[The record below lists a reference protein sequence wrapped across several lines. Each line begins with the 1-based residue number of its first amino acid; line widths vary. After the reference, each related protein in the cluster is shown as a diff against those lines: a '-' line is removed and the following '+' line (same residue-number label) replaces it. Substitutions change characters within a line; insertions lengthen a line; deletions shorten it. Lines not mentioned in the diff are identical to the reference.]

1 MAGKDYYKVLGVSRN
16 ATEKDI
22 KKAYRQLA
30 RKYHPDVNPGDN
42 TAEAKFK
49 EVNEAYQV
57 LSDVEKRKKYDLYGD
72 QWEHADQFAGAGQ
85 GARRR
90 TSGGGRTYSSTFDFG
105 DMGDLGSIFDNLY
118 RGFGSGAGTT
128 RQAAKPRSVEYPIEV
143 TLEEAYHGTTRF
155 FQLQIQDTCPTCGG
169 TGVAGRSRNKFCP
182 GCGGTGTIIKPR
194 KLEVKIPKGVNDGS
208 KIRLAGEGSTGYDGK
223 KGDLYLVVKM
233 APHKMFERK
242 GNDLYVDVPVPFLTA
257 VLGGEVRVPTLNGQ
271 VALKVPPETQN
282 GNVFR
287 LTNKGMPVLNKSE
300 FGNLFARAKIV
311 MPKNLTAREKELF
324 EQLRA
329 LKTQ

>member
-1 MAGKDYYKVLGVSRN
+1 MMWDIRAFSLFPLYTAGTPHKV
-16 ATEKDI
+16 I
-22 KKAYRQLA
+22 
-30 RKYHPDVNPGDN
+30 NPGDN

-57 LSDVEKRKKYDLYGD
+57 LSDAEKRKKYDRYGD
-72 QWEHADQFAGAGQ
+72 QWEYADQYAGAGQ

-90 TSGGGRTYSSTFDFG
+90 PSGGGGRTYSSTFDFG
-105 DMGDLGSIFDNLY
+105 NMGDIGSIFDNLY
-118 RGFGSGAGTT
+118 RGFGGSPGATQ
-128 RQAAKPRSVEYPIEV
+128 QAAKPRSVEYPIEV
-143 TLEEAYHGTTRF
+143 TIEEAYHGTTRF

-169 TGVAGRSRNKFCP
+169 TGMAGRSRNKFCP
-182 GCGGTGTIIKPR
+182 GCGGTGTIVKPK

-208 KIRLAGEGSTGYDGK
+208 KIRLAGEGSVGYDGR
-223 KGDLYLVVKM
+223 KGDMYLVVKM
-233 APHKMFERK
+233 APHKTFERK
-242 GNDLYVDVPVPFLTA
+242 SNDLYVDVPVPFLTA

-271 VALKVPPETQN
+271 VVLKVPPETQN

-287 LTNKGMPVLNKSE
+287 LTNKGMPVLNKST
-300 FGNLFARAKIV
+300 FGNLFAKAKIV
-311 MPKNLTAREKELF
+311 MPKNLTAREKEIF